1 MPIIVELLNQATSQ
15 DRQDLQKIYRDA
27 PDWLFAPFSGEAQL
41 IEDCLRDGT
50 LIAGRFNDRLLGAAR
65 LQRHQ
70 DAWYLS
76 QICVRKITRRRG
88 VAERLVARGSGV
100 VDAER
105 GALAQGEGSS
115 QLCTPVESISRL
127 PPTYPLG
134 CICANGLLKS
144 DVFSRLAQP
153 LCKACPF
160 TNEVFMTYFNRGGSG
175 NLVGNQQASSDEGI
189 GGLSD
194 DFCLLGIR
202 E

>member
-41 IEDCLRDGT
+41 IEECLRDGT

-88 VAERLVARGSGV
+88 VAERLVAEARKMAGQSGMPLRLL
-100 VDAER
+100 APAGHLEAQ
-105 GALAQGEGSS
+105 ALAAK
-115 QLCTPVESISRL
+115 LKL
-127 PPTYPLG
+127 PM
-134 CICANGLLKS
+134 
-144 DVFSRLAQP
+144 DVLPQ
-153 LCKACPF
+153 
-160 TNEVFMTYFNRGGSG
+160 
-175 NLVGNQQASSDEGI
+175 
-189 GGLSD
+189 
-194 DFCLLGIR
+194 
-202 E
+202 